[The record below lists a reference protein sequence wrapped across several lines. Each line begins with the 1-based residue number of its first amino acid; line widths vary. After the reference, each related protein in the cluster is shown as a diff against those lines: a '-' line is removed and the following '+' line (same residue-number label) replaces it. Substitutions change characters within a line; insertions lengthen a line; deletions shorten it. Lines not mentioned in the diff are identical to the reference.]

1 MLMMLGCRVR
11 ALSLHVAGRAD
22 DDDDDDAK
30 VYMNGMNRFVS

>member
-22 DDDDDDAK
+22 DDDDDAK